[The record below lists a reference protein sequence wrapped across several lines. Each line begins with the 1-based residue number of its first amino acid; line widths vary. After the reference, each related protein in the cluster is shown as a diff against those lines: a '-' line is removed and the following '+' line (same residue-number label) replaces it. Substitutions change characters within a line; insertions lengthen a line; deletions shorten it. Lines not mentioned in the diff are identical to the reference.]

1 MMRVISAL
9 HFRGLIGGSLKKSFL
24 DVGGFVVVV
33 RAQTTFVLFRKAM
46 AKDAISKE
54 QRKAK

>member
-1 MMRVISAL
+1 MMSAL

-24 DVGGFVVVV
+24 DVGGFVVEV

-54 QRKAK
+54 QGKVK

>member
-1 MMRVISAL
+1 MMSAL
-9 HFRGLIGGSLKKSFL
+9 HFRGLIGGSLKKSL

-33 RAQTTFVLFRKAM
+33 RAQTAFVLFRKAM

>member
-1 MMRVISAL
+1 MMRVMSAL
-9 HFRGLIGGSLKKSFL
+9 HFRGLIGGSLKKSL

-33 RAQTTFVLFRKAM
+33 RAQTAFVLFRKAM